1 MARIIVPM
9 SPKEVD
15 TKTQAIWKHQS
26 QKDGPMFMG
35 EDKREFWERA
45 KYRNRMTAETLNSL
59 GFSDYE
65 ACEAFVNY
73 DDLKEYD

>member
-1 MARIIVPM
+1 MARFIVPM

-15 TKTQAIWKHQS
+15 TKTIAIWKHQS

-45 KYRNRMTAETLNSL
+45 KDRNRRTAEHLNNL
-59 GFSDYE
+59 GFSDY
-65 ACEAFVNY
+65 
-73 DDLKEYD
+73 